1 MNHPRFSKSIFTLFV
16 LGAILSLGITAVAQ
30 YQDFSRSAG
39 RQDNFRGASLG
50 GLDSTYRTA
59 PDGSPIIPCVVQLI
73 TDIDVPAQE
82 TGLLKE
88 IHVVE
93 NQAVELGQILANM
106 DDQKSQRI
114 LETAQLKH
122 DLATRKA
129 EDPTKIL
136 SAEEKVKLTSIE
148 YEVNLK
154 LYSKGS
160 KTKQD
165 ALRSKYSRDI
175 SKFDLQTAINDKE
188 LAAVESAA
196 ELVNVRAAEDN
207 IARHEIKAP
216 INGQVFKIFKDP
228 GEWVNAGEKIMR
240 IAPLSRLRVHGT
252 ISAQNWDPHEVD
264 GQKVTVTA
272 MLARGRTETF
282 TGRVVQTELEQR
294 GNNLYLV
301 VAEVENRY
309 EPNSQHWI
317 LQPQSRVEMNIHVT
331 PALSSPSNNGGE
343 NSAQM
348 TQPLR
353 SRQ

>member
-1 MNHPRFSKSIFTLFV
+1 M
-16 LGAILSLGITAVAQ
+16 
-30 YQDFSRSAG
+30 
-39 RQDNFRGASLG
+39 
-50 GLDSTYRTA
+50 
-59 PDGSPIIPCVVQLI
+59 I
-73 TDIDVPAQE
+73 TDIDVPAHE

-175 SKFDLQTAINDKE
+175 SKFDLQRRKVVAFSLLQNYD
-188 LAAVESAA
+188 
-196 ELVNVRAAEDN
+196 
-207 IARHEIKAP
+207 P
-216 INGQVFKIFKDP
+216 ICSYLGD
-228 GEWVNAGEKIMR
+228 
-240 IAPLSRLRVHGT
+240 SRLL
-252 ISAQNWDPHEVD
+252 EVFLD
-264 GQKVTVTA
+264 RN
-272 MLARGRTETF
+272 LF
-282 TGRVVQTELEQR
+282 TGFLVARNFFRLVFGLEFDWEAAA
-294 GNNLYLV
+294 NLAYLV
-301 VAEVENRY
+301 
-309 EPNSQHWI
+309 SKFG
-317 LQPQSRVEMNIHVT
+317 LFSMDCT
-331 PALSSPSNNGGE
+331 CL
-343 NSAQM
+343 
-348 TQPLR
+348 
-353 SRQ
+353 